1 MLRWNWF
8 MDTSPLRE
16 SPAFRR
22 LWLGTGISTFGGYM
36 TTFAVT
42 LQLYNLTHSS
52 LAIGLAGL
60 CSGIPTMAFGLLGGS
75 IGDSMDRRKLVLAA
89 TSGQTAV
96 SALFAAQAFIGVKL
110 QWILYILLIAQ
121 SLFGAINAP
130 ARRTFLPRILP
141 KHRIQ
146 AGAALN
152 TAFTR
157 FAEVAGPSLAGILA
171 SLWGFQV
178 CYAID
183 TISFAAALYG
193 VARLPAMPPEG
204 GAIPSSL
211 RSIGEGLR
219 FVVTQPVLLGAF
231 LADLNVTVLGAITP
245 LLPALN
251 AARFEGRPDTLGF
264 LMAATGIGGLMSLI
278 VSGPLRHLSREGR
291 GILFAC
297 AFWSM
302 SVMGVGLVKSLWL
315 TLLLLA
321 IAGAAD
327 TILVVLRSTLV
338 QVSTPDSY
346 RGRVSG
352 MDYVVGTGA
361 PRLGNVRAGFIG
373 AILPPGVSVFV
384 SGLSSLVATVILAL
398 SVPAFSAYTAQTAF
412 EVEHESV

>member
-1 MLRWNWF
+1 M
-8 MDTSPLRE
+8 
-16 SPAFRR
+16 
-22 LWLGTGISTFGGYM
+22 
-36 TTFAVT
+36 
-42 LQLYNLTHSS
+42 
-52 LAIGLAGL
+52 
-60 CSGIPTMAFGLLGGS
+60 
-75 IGDSMDRRKLVLAA
+75 
-89 TSGQTAV
+89 
-96 SALFAAQAFIGVKL
+96 
-110 QWILYILLIAQ
+110 
-121 SLFGAINAP
+121 
-130 ARRTFLPRILP
+130 
-141 KHRIQ
+141 
-146 AGAALN
+146 
-152 TAFTR
+152 
-157 FAEVAGPSLAGILA
+157 
-171 SLWGFQV
+171 
-178 CYAID
+178 
-183 TISFAAALYG
+183 
-193 VARLPAMPPEG
+193 
-204 GAIPSSL
+204 
-211 RSIGEGLR
+211 
-219 FVVTQPVLLGAF
+219 LGAF

-291 GILFAC
+291 GIVFAC